1 MTMTAGTAATRVE
14 ADAENHA
21 INSSLPFKPR
31 LLTRSERNRREI
43 FVFHSP
49 KNNRVVTVAEMLHAA
64 IALQFEFNPN
74 LVAYV
79 ERPRRIALTPRQDI
93 DVSFW
98 TRSRTGEEHYYLA
111 IPNAGTMGSTSG
123 TVSIRDRERL
133 DEAAVRHD
141 LQLSYI
147 TEREMIAA
155 ISNCATAFELLPHVW
170 AYSRLVTRSLI
181 RAQINAHLLN
191 NPRTSL
197 AQLLGLLQFPPD
209 SIRAVVAA
217 MVHDG
222 ALSLVDYVAGNATVT
237 LEVRRA

>member
-1 MTMTAGTAATRVE
+1 MTAGTAATRTE
-14 ADAENHA
+14 ADADIHA
-21 INSSLPFKPR
+21 TNASLPFKPR

-49 KNNRVVTVAEMLHAA
+49 RNNRVVTLAEMLHLA
-64 IALQFEFNPN
+64 IALQFEFTPT
-74 LVAYV
+74 LAAYV
-79 ERPRRIALTPRQDI
+79 ERPRRIALSPRQNIDI
-93 DVSFW
+93 SFW
-98 TRSRTGEEHYYLA
+98 TLSHTGEEHYYLA

-123 TVSIRDRERL
+123 TVSIRDREKL
-133 DEAAVRHD
+133 DEAAARHD

-155 ISNCATAFELLPHVW
+155 IANCAMAFELLPHVW
-170 AYSRLVTRSLI
+170 AYSRLVSRSLI
-181 RAQINAHLLN
+181 RTQINAHLLN
-191 NPRTSL
+191 NPRTTL
-197 AQLLGLLQFPPD
+197 AQLLQLLQFPSD

-222 ALSLVDYVAGNATVT
+222 TLSLVDYVAGNSTVT